1 MVDPF
6 NITNYNLTESEL
18 QEVLIFWICV
28 AGKTASLIARSV
40 DRLLNSLEGSTP
52 FEKIRRVGY
61 KDLPQKLKSCGIG
74 CQTIK
79 AKSLWE
85 LVNSDID
92 LRTCSIDELES
103 IFGIGR
109 KTSRCFVMHSRR
121 NAQCAGLDTHI
132 LKFLRSKGHDVPK
145 STPGSKKKYLEIENL
160 FLKYAKKS
168 NKTIAK
174 FDLDI
179 WKKYAYNGG
188 KSI

>member
-1 MVDPF
+1 
-6 NITNYNLTESEL
+6 
-18 QEVLIFWICV
+18 
-28 AGKTASLIARSV
+28 
-40 DRLLNSLEGSTP
+40 
-52 FEKIRRVGY
+52 
-61 KDLPQKLKSCGIG
+61 
-74 CQTIK
+74 
-79 AKSLWE
+79 
-85 LVNSDID
+85 